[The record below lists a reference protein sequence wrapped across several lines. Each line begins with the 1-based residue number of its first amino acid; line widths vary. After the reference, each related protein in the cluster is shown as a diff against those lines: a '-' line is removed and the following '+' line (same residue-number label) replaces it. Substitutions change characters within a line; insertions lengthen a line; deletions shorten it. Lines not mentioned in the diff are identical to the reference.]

1 MSTAFSSVG
10 LMGRESDPEVAKV
23 AGRVVDLLADAKVQ
37 VRVDAALKL
46 PLGAGGAKAVSRAD
60 IAAHSDLIIVVGGDG
75 TLLKAAHAIAARPVP
90 LVGVN
95 LGKLGFL
102 ADITPEQLQEDIV
115 AILKGEFSREERLL
129 LDSCVQRD
137 GGKQDCTPAL
147 NDVVIQKSD
156 GGRLI
161 EFETHVDGHFVCAHR
176 ADGIIVATPTGST
189 AYALSGGGP
198 ILHPA
203 MDAMLL
209 VPICPH
215 TLGDR
220 PVVVAGGSRI
230 EIVLTHH
237 SHGGR
242 AQVTWDG
249 QRAEPLT
256 MGERVQIKR
265 ADRRITFIHPRG
277 YDYYKILRT
286 KLHWGRTKHGSGE
299 THN

>member
-1 MSTAFSSVG
+1 MSTAFSTVG

-37 VRVDAALKL
+37 VRVDASLKL
-46 PLGAGGAKAVSRAD
+46 PLGAGAAKAVSRAEV
-60 IAAHSDLIIVVGGDG
+60 AAQSDLIIVVGGDG

-102 ADITPEQLQEDIV
+102 ADITPERLHDDIA

-129 LDSCVQRD
+129 LDSCVQRS

-237 SHGGR
+237 SQGGR

-249 QRAEPLT
+249 QRAELLT
-256 MGERVQIKR
+256 IGERVQIKR

-299 THN
+299 TPN

>member
-1 MSTAFSSVG
+1 MSKAFKTLG
-10 LMGRESDPEVAKV
+10 LMGRESDPEVLAV
-23 AGRVVDLLADAKVQ
+23 ATKLVSLLAGVELRA
-37 VRVDAALKL
+37 DAALKL
-46 PLGAGGAKAVSRAD
+46 PPAPGVKAVSRAEL
-60 IAAHSDLIIVVGGDG
+60 AAEADLIVVVGGDG
-75 TLLKAAHAIAARPVP
+75 TLLKAAQAVAARPVP

-102 ADITPEQLQEDIV
+102 ADITPERLQEDLG
-115 AILKGEFSREERLL
+115 AILKGEFSREERMLL
-129 LDSCVQRD
+129 ESCVQRT
-137 GGKQDCTPAL
+137 GGKQDCIPAL
-147 NDVVIQKSD
+147 NDVVIQKAD

-176 ADGIIVATPTGST
+176 ADGIIVSTPTGST

-203 MDAMLL
+203 MDAIQL

-220 PVVVAGGSRI
+220 PIVVPGASKI
-230 EIVLTHH
+230 EIVLTH

-242 AQVTWDG
+242 GQVTWDG
-249 QRAEPLT
+249 QRAEPLAV
-256 MGERVQIKR
+256 GERVQVKR
-265 ADRRITFIHPRG
+265 AERRITFIHPRG
-277 YDYYKILRT
+277 YDYYRILRT

-299 THN
+299 THQ

>member
-1 MSTAFSSVG
+1 MTTAFSTVG
-10 LMGRESDPEVAKV
+10 LMGRESDPVVAQVAAKAVDFLSNARVKV
-23 AGRVVDLLADAKVQ
+23 L
-37 VRVDAALKL
+37 VDANLKL
-46 PLGAGGAKAVSRAD
+46 PLTAPGAKAVSRAEL
-60 IAAHSDLIIVVGGDG
+60 AAEADLIIVVGGDG
-75 TLLKAAHAIAARPVP
+75 TLLKAAHTIAARPVP

-95 LGKLGFL
+95 LGRLGFL
-102 ADITPEQLQEDIV
+102 TDITPEKLQDDIS

-129 LDSCVQRD
+129 LDSCVQRA
-137 GGKQDCTPAL
+137 GGMQGCTPAL
-147 NDVVIQKSD
+147 NDVVVQKFD

-176 ADGIIVATPTGST
+176 ADGIVVATPTGST

-203 MDAMLL
+203 QDAITL

-220 PVVVAGGSRI
+220 PIVVAGGSTI
-230 EIVLTHH
+230 EIVLTH
-237 SHGGR
+237 SHGGK

-256 MGERVQIKR
+256 VGERVQVKR
-265 ADRRITFIHPRG
+265 AQRRIVFIHPRG

-299 THN
+299 NQH

>member
-1 MSTAFSSVG
+1 MSTAFKTVG
-10 LMGRESDPEVAKV
+10 LMGRESDPAVAQV
-23 AGRVVDLLADAKVQ
+23 AGRVVGLLADATVQ
-37 VRVDAALKL
+37 VRVDEALKL
-46 PLGAGGAKAVSRAD
+46 PLAAGGAKAVSRAD
-60 IAAHSDLIIVVGGDG
+60 VAAQSDLIIVVGGDG
-75 TLLKAAHAIAARPVP
+75 TLLKAAHAVAARPVP

-102 ADITPEQLQEDIV
+102 ADITPERLQDDIA
-115 AILKGEFSREERLL
+115 AILKGEFTKEERLL
-129 LDSCVQRD
+129 LASCVQRD
-137 GGKQDCTPAL
+137 GAMQDCTPAL

-203 MDAMLL
+203 MDAITL

-220 PVVVAGGSRI
+220 PIVVPGGSKI
-230 EIVLTHH
+230 DIVLTH
-237 SHGGR
+237 SHGGK

-256 MGERVQIKR
+256 VGERVQVKR
-265 ADRRITFIHPRG
+265 ATRRIVFIHPRG

-286 KLHWGRTKHGSGE
+286 KLHWGRTKHGSDE
-299 THN
+299 NPH